1 MQNVECKY
9 ELRDLELCRLAL
21 ASLKASKIA
30 TMQQTDTYFKLA
42 DGRLKKRESVADG
55 VAQPVEFIFYHREN
69 QAKARVS
76 RFTIYSVAEAAQYF
90 GSTEPPVWVTVKKTR
105 ELYMLGGVRIHVD
118 DVEGLGRFVEFEA
131 LVSPSNNLVKSYDA
145 VHQLQEALGPA
156 LGGPLSQS
164 YSDMLA
170 GDAAG

>member
-1 MQNVECKY
+1 MQNVECKH
-9 ELRDLELCRLAL
+9 ELRDAALCRLAL
-21 ASLKASKIA
+21 SSLKATKVA
-30 TMQQTDTYFKLA
+30 TLVQTDTYFKLA
-42 DGRLKKRESVADG
+42 DGRLKKRESIADG
-55 VAQPVEFIFYHREN
+55 VAQPVEFIFYHRDN

-105 ELYMLGGVRIHVD
+105 ELYMVEGVRVHLD
-118 DVEGLGRFVEFEA
+118 DVQGLGQFVEFEA
-131 LVSPSNNLVKSYDA
+131 LVSPSNNLIKSYDA
-145 VHQLQEALGPA
+145 VHQLQEALAPA

-170 GDAAG
+170 SDQTA

>member
-9 ELRDLELCRLAL
+9 ELRDAELCRLAL
-21 ASLKASKIA
+21 SSLKASRVA
-30 TMQQTDTYFKLA
+30 TLVQTDTYFKLA
-42 DGRLKKRESVADG
+42 DGRLKKRESIADG
-55 VAQPVEFIFYHREN
+55 VAQPVEFIFYHRDN

-76 RFTIYSVAEAAQYF
+76 RFTIYSVAEAAQCF
-90 GSTEPPVWVTVKKTR
+90 GATEPPTWITVKKTR
-105 ELYMLGGVRIHVD
+105 ELYMIDNVRVHLD
-118 DVEGLGRFVEFEA
+118 DVEGLGKFVEFEA

-145 VHQLQEALGPA
+145 VHQLQEALAPA

-170 GDAAG
+170 TEQAS